1 MTDGSVPHPRKCD
14 EERTAATGMRLPT
27 RRTCLR
33 ACYPLFLV
41 TLCLPLPTCAP
52 QRATA
57 PPAPTATVSAAPT
70 LAPTPSPLPA
80 TIIALPPTPT
90 ATPAPVVH
98 PVQSGDTLLGLAL
111 RYGVPIAAIQ
121 LQNDLGE
128 STVIYAGQTLIIP
141 PPAGWETASPFWAV
155 YVVKEGETLVEI
167 ARRFGL
173 EVTAILAANG
183 LSDAGS
189 LQAGQQLVLPLD
201 APRVAS
207 VPTATPLPPP
217 SPMPAPTTEAT
228 NAPPSLAAAP
238 PADVTDWPREVV
250 RRINEVRTAHGL
262 PPLAYNET
270 LAQAAQAHADD
281 CSARGWC
288 SHTGSDGADVKTRIR
303 RAGYIPGG
311 WAECWAWTRS
321 PQATVD
327 VWMDEVPPDDPH
339 RRTLLS
345 TWLTEV
351 GVGVAPAGWGYYFIA
366 DFGRP

>member
-1 MTDGSVPHPRKCD
+1 MMSPACG
-14 EERTAATGMRLPT
+14 TGF
-27 RRTCLR
+27 R
-33 ACYPLFLV
+33 ACCALFA
-41 TLCLPLPTCAP
+41 LCLLLPACASEP
-52 QRATA
+52 AIT
-57 PPAPTATVSAAPT
+57 PPAPTATGSAAPT

-80 TIIALPPTPT
+80 TVIALPPTPT

-111 RYGVPIAAIQ
+111 QYGVPIAAIQ

-128 STVIYAGQTLIIP
+128 STIIYVGQTLTIP
-141 PPAGWETASPFWAV
+141 PSAGWETASPFWAV
-155 YVVKEGETLVEI
+155 YAVREGETLVKI

-189 LQAGQQLVLPLD
+189 LRAGQQLVLPLD
-201 APRVAS
+201 APMVAA

-217 SPMPAPTTEAT
+217 SPMPAPTAEAT
-228 NAPPSLAAAP
+228 HAP
-238 PADVTDWPREVV
+238 PADVADWPREVA
-250 RRINEVRTAHGL
+250 RLINEVRAAHGL
-262 PPLAYNET
+262 LPLAYNET
-270 LAQAAQAHADD
+270 LARAAQAHADD

-288 SHTGSDGADVKTRIR
+288 SHTGSDGANIKTRIQ
-303 RAGYIPGG
+303 RAGYVPSN

-327 VWMDEVPPDDPH
+327 VWMNETPPNDPH

-345 TWLTEV
+345 SWLTEV